1 MMNFIRDNWEI
12 LSGVAASVLAYF
24 GGKKSKEIQEKRDN
38 SDAVQGIQN
47 LYGKF
52 VEQTDAKFESMREEM
67 DEVKKVLSEYMKQCD
82 KCENNKFKK

>member
-24 GGKKSKEIQEKRDN
+24 GGKKSKEIQEKRDT

-47 LYGKF
+47 LY
-52 VEQTDAKFESMREEM
+52 
-67 DEVKKVLSEYMKQCD
+67 
-82 KCENNKFKK
+82 